1 MPAPTAR
8 AAAAAEEA
16 AKKRAADEALANRVT
31 VAEPA
36 PTPPPEPPA
45 PIGQRLLA
53 GYRLKATF
61 SDVSVRPHQIRRK
74 GELVTDK
81 REVERLARLG
91 AQLEPVEKGEEEKPA
106 PTKDAAAGGEGG
118 KDAGGAPGK

>member
-1 MPAPTAR
+1 MPAPNSR

-16 AKKRAADEALANRVT
+16 AKKKAQEEALANRVT
-31 VAEPA
+31 VAEPC
-36 PTPPPEPPA
+36 PPPPPEPPA

-53 GYRLKATF
+53 GYRLKRTF
-61 SDVSVRPHQIRRK
+61 SDVSVRPHQIRRQ

-91 AQLEPVEKGEEEKPA
+91 AQLEPVEKGEEAA
-106 PTKDAAAGGEGG
+106 PPEPPVGGKAGGEN
-118 KDAGGAPGK
+118 

>member
-1 MPAPTAR
+1 MPAPNAR
-8 AAAAAEEA
+8 AAAAAEKVAE
-16 AKKRAADEALANRVT
+16 KKVQEEALANRVT

-36 PTPPPEPPA
+36 PAGASA

-53 GYRLKATF
+53 GYRIVRTF

-74 GELVTDK
+74 GELVTEK

-91 AQLEPVEKGEEEKPA
+91 AQLEAVEKGEEAVSSQPSAVSRAES
-106 PTKDAAAGGEGG
+106 
-118 KDAGGAPGK
+118 